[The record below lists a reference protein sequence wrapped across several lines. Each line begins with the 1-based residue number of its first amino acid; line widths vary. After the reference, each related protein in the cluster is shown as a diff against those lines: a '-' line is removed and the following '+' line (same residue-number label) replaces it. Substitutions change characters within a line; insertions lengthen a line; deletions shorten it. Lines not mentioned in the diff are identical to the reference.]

1 MRERLNN
8 ESAWKWAALGAVI
21 VGLEYIGDESLT
33 SGVRRALATPV
44 GKILVPAAIGV
55 TAAHF
60 YDLIP
65 HQYDPYYIAA
75 RTFNI
80 RNISGTRIQ

>member
-1 MRERLNN
+1 MERLS
-8 ESAWKWAALGAVI
+8 EPAKKWLTLGAAI
-21 VGLEYIGDESLT
+21 VALEYIGTESLT
-33 SGVRRALATPV
+33 QGVRDALATPV

>member
-1 MRERLNN
+1 MERLS
-8 ESAWKWAALGAVI
+8 EPAKKWLALGATI
-21 VGLEYIGDESLT
+21 VALEYIGSESLT
-33 SGVRRALATPV
+33 RGVRDALATPV

-65 HQYDPYYIAA
+65 HQYDPYYVAA

-80 RNISGTRIQ
+80 RNVRRDGTV